1 MKVDTVITLENNEN
15 CLLLEKAVYEN
26 NNYFLSVILNELE
39 EPSEDYTI
47 LKEIVNEGEKFV
59 ERETNDELISE
70 LLKLFSQNFN
80 KLVDE
85 LPNLNEEGA
94 I

>member
-39 EPSEDYTI
+39 EPSEDYII
-47 LKEIVNEGEKFV
+47 LKEIANEGERFV
-59 ERETNDELISE
+59 ERVTNDDLISE
-70 LLKLFSQNFN
+70 LLKLFSKNFN

>member
-39 EPSEDYTI
+39 EPSEDYII

-59 ERETNDELISE
+59 ERVTNDDLISE

>member
-26 NNYFLSVILNELE
+26 NNYFLSVILNEFE
-39 EPSEDYTI
+39 EPSEDYII
-47 LKEIVNEGEKFV
+47 LKEILDEGEKFV
-59 ERETNDELISE
+59 ERVTNDDLISE
-70 LLKLFSQNFN
+70 LLNLFSKNFS

-94 I
+94 M

>member
-39 EPSEDYTI
+39 EPSEDYII
-47 LKEIVNEGEKFV
+47 LKEIIGRF
-59 ERETNDELISE
+59 
-70 LLKLFSQNFN
+70 
-80 KLVDE
+80 
-85 LPNLNEEGA
+85 
-94 I
+94 

>member
-39 EPSEDYTI
+39 EPSEDYII
-47 LKEIVNEGEKFV
+47 LKEIANEGEKFV
-59 ERETNDELISE
+59 ERVTNDDLISE

-80 KLVDE
+80 KFVDE